1 MKKSILLTLSLLI
14 TILLSACSPA
24 TPASTTNS
32 APTQSEISQTSTSS
46 EIQCSDT
53 KTAIAQRG
61 AILID
66 VREPYEY
73 TEAHLESAIL
83 IPLNTLS
90 VESLQSH
97 GIQKDD
103 EIITQCRSGNRSM
116 QAQKLLTNLGY
127 TNVKSLSG
135 GITICMAL

>member
-1 MKKSILLTLSLLI
+1 MKKSILFTLSLLLTVI
-14 TILLSACSPA
+14 LSACSTAAPD
-24 TPASTTNS
+24 STTNS
-32 APTQSEISQTSTSS
+32 ATQSEISQTSPSS

-103 EIITQCRSGNRSM
+103 EIITQCRSGNRSL

-135 GITICMAL
+135 GIKVCSKL